1 MFTLSDIKSI
11 LFGDPR
17 YLVRISELVEYLRT
31 ILGDSEIRVSRAQSD
46 LEMQKKC
53 VVRIRQLLKIAVRRQ
68 EGSSYSDF
76 LRQCLR
82 DTRDTV
88 IQIENLLSSLRRAHR
103 YLRDTNGEILNPI
116 GGLIHIGGN
125 IDRRVNINVGTVSV
139 GRGVARGGGHRGFH
153 RGGACGSGP
162 ARTHVRSSYRRGAN
176 GHGAGSM
183 GESSGSGSCRKSRS
197 VSPPK
202 MMRRRSRSSS
212 NSRSKSPPYNP
223 PSPSLSKS
231 RSRSRSISRSRS
243 KSRSKSR
250 SRSRRSDDE
259 RGEKSKNS

>member
-1 MFTLSDIKSI
+1 MFTLSDIKAI

-31 ILGDSEIRVSRAQSD
+31 ILGDSEIRVSRALSD

-125 IDRRVNINVGTVSV
+125 IDRRVNINIGTVSV
-139 GRGVARGGGHRGFH
+139 GRGVARGGGHRGVH

-162 ARTHVRSSYRRGAN
+162 ARAHVRSPYRRGAN
-176 GHGAGSM
+176 GHGVESMACQYGSM
-183 GESSGSGSCRKSRS
+183 EQEVWVRVVVLGL
-197 VSPPK
+197 V
-202 MMRRRSRSSS
+202 
-212 NSRSKSPPYNP
+212 
-223 PSPSLSKS
+223 
-231 RSRSRSISRSRS
+231 
-243 KSRSKSR
+243 
-250 SRSRRSDDE
+250 
-259 RGEKSKNS
+259 EKAGV